1 MTWKCKPVLRRRYVN
16 TSIWARDISVS
27 RVFEK
32 FTAYATYTDGQF
44 VGIDSRVT
52 NEYMSCLQIFCM
64 RCTVAGKDSEQVNRS
79 ECFMLLKYPF

>member
-1 MTWKCKPVLRRRYVN
+1 MTFIL
-16 TSIWARDISVS
+16 ARDISVS
-27 RVFEK
+27 PVSRK

-52 NEYMSCLQIFCM
+52 NEYMSCLRIFCM

-79 ECFMLLKYPF
+79 ECFVLLKYSF